1 MRKALLVM
9 VPIVLLA
16 AGAVGASYLI
26 RTKAP
31 VEPSPPVERV
41 WTADAVPVRLTDIQ
55 PQIQLFG
62 KIFAA
67 RELQLR
73 ALVPGQVVELHPDLV
88 EGGLVRRSEP
98 ILAIDEFEYRSA
110 LKESEARL
118 AETRAR
124 IVEREARRLAE
135 TEALLRA
142 SFDGVFQN
150 VAVQVGQRLSVNDR
164 VGNLIDTGR
173 LEARFHISDA
183 QYGRLTSTSLG
194 VIGRKARVIWRVGQ
208 REVVLNAAVARVGAQ
223 IDAASGGGELFA
235 HIEDRDA
242 ASSLRP
248 GAFVEVLIPD
258 RTYAN
263 VARVPETVL
272 HPGNVVYGVEDGR
285 LVPRRAEIVGRA
297 GNDVLLRGELS
308 DGERLVTTQ
317 SVAIAPGLRVEL
329 R

>member
-1 MRKALLVM
+1 M

-41 WTADAVPVRLTDIQ
+41 WTVDAVPVRLTDIQ

-173 LEARFHISDA
+173 LEARFHISD
-183 QYGRLTSTSLG
+183 RSTGGS
-194 VIGRKARVIWRVGQ
+194 RAR
-208 REVVLNAAVARVGAQ
+208 ARG
-223 IDAASGGGELFA
+223 
-235 HIEDRDA
+235 
-242 ASSLRP
+242 
-248 GAFVEVLIPD
+248 
-258 RTYAN
+258 
-263 VARVPETVL
+263 
-272 HPGNVVYGVEDGR
+272 
-285 LVPRRAEIVGRA
+285 
-297 GNDVLLRGELS
+297 
-308 DGERLVTTQ
+308 
-317 SVAIAPGLRVEL
+317 
-329 R
+329 